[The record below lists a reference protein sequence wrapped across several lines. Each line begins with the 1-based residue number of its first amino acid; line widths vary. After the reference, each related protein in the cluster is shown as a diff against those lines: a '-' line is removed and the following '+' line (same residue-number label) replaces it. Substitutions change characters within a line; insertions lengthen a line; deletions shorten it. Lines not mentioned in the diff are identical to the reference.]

1 MKIKMSYEYGEWS
14 DTINAFWCG
23 GNDTEYIAWKGSH
36 QIYVF
41 PCGEYPNAPSEIIQ
55 HTNRIETVGDFNNA
69 MENGIRSRAT
79 YIEIGVGAFTQII
92 KTEEDHSK
100 SRIIKYDFSRG

>member
-1 MKIKMSYEYGEWS
+1 MSYEYGKWS

-41 PCGEYPNAPSEIIQ
+41 PCGDYPNSPSEVIQ
-55 HTNRIETVGDFNNA
+55 HTDRIELVEDFNAA
-69 MENGIRSRAT
+69 MENGIRYKPT
-79 YIEIGVGAFTQII
+79 YEIVGKGAFDSPELNN
-92 KTEEDHSK
+92 EETMK
-100 SRIIKYDFSRG
+100 NEV